1 MIELKDMQVKYGDFV
16 ALNDINLQVKEH
28 EFFTLLGPSGCGK
41 TTTLRA
47 IAGFLEPSKGD
58 IIVNDER
65 MNDIPSEK
73 RGIGMVFQSY
83 ALFPTMTVAEN
94 IAFGLKIKKENKEYI
109 EERIHHLAE
118 VVDLRKELL
127 DRNISELSGGQQ
139 QRVAIARALANKPEI
154 LAMDEPLSNLDAKL
168 RKQLRAELK
177 RIQREIGMTTIYVTH
192 DQEEALTISDRI
204 AVFNNGVIEQ
214 VGTPSEI
221 YNEPTTE
228 FVCNFIGNATE
239 LTEDFVSKQLGL
251 DTTGYSKFYIR
262 PEKIDIRRRNDGN
275 LSKDEFVATVKD
287 FDFYGT
293 FIDYHFS
300 AFDINFLSFEKQD
313 GADFYSN
320 GEEIILSIDPKN
332 VLRY

>member
-1 MIELKDMQVKYGDFV
+1 MIELKDMQVKYGDFL
-16 ALNDINLQVKEH
+16 ALDNINLHVKDR

-47 IAGFLEPSKGD
+47 IAGFLNPSEGD
-58 IIVNDER
+58 ILIKGEKNNDV
-65 MNDIPSEK
+65 PSEK

-83 ALFPTMTVAEN
+83 ALFPTMTVSEN
-94 IAFGLKIKKENKEYI
+94 IAFGLKIQKESKDYI
-109 EERIHHLAE
+109 EKRIKELAE
-118 VVDLRKELL
+118 IVDLRTEFLE
-127 DRNISELSGGQQ
+127 RNVSELSGGQQ

-214 VGTPSEI
+214 IGTPAEI
-221 YNEPTTE
+221 YNTPATE
-228 FVCNFIGNATE
+228 FVCNFIGDATE
-239 LTEDFVSKQLGL
+239 LTEEFVSSHLGL
-251 DTTGYSKFYIR
+251 DTRGYNKFYIR
-262 PEKIDIRRRNDGN
+262 PEKIDIRRRNDGT
-275 LSKDEFVATVKD
+275 LQPGEFIATVKD

-293 FIDYHFS
+293 FVDYHFQ
-300 AFDINFLSFEKQD
+300 AFGLNFQSFEKQD
-313 GADFYSN
+313 GIDFYNN

-332 VLRY
+332 ILCY